1 MNISPCS
8 ASSRFAPP
16 ACAARV
22 PRPST
27 SPTWPR
33 EGSTAS
39 GKWAFRPGTWLQ
51 GPSSCRKPAAW
62 SGIFAATPATS
73 IPAASS
79 AAIRKSSLKCF
90 ESSGRSPRS
99 RPKSMRLVRILVA
112 GSILWTLPAHG
123 ADLRIG
129 LAADV
134 TSMDPHFLNLQPNI
148 NIAWHVFDA
157 LTHVDEDARLIP
169 GLAVSWR
176 AIDPTTWEF
185 RLRRG
190 VHFHDGAEL
199 VAEDVVFSIERTLK
213 VPNGQ
218 LGIFTRRIVAK
229 EIVDPYTLRLK
240 TATPYAMVPYDLNSV
255 FIVSRKAA
263 ARSGPEDFDSGKA
276 MIGTGPFRFVRFARG
291 DRVELARNDDY
302 WGAKPA
308 WEKVTFR
315 IVPTDPARLAGL
327 LSGELD
333 AIEQVPT
340 ADLARI
346 RRDARLQTAQKVSW
360 RTIFFYL
367 DQYRDRAPGLADQA
381 GKPLAR
387 NPLRDLRVRRALSE
401 AINRQA
407 IAERL
412 MDGAALPASNLVSP
426 PVFGYAPDLKPEPYD
441 SGNAKRLL
449 AEAGYP
455 DGFAMTL
462 SATNNRYVNDEQ
474 IAQAVAQM
482 LARVGVRARVEVFPI
497 NAYLPK
503 ARKHEFAFAM
513 LGWGSFSGDLA
524 LRTLVATPNPERGF
538 GAWNWSGYSN
548 SKVDELLER
557 GFASVDEKRREALAR
572 EAMRLAMRD
581 YAVIPL
587 HHQIATWA
595 MRKPLAYAPRTDEF
609 TFAHR
614 FQAR

>member
-1 MNISPCS
+1 
-8 ASSRFAPP
+8 
-16 ACAARV
+16 
-22 PRPST
+22 
-27 SPTWPR
+27 
-33 EGSTAS
+33 
-39 GKWAFRPGTWLQ
+39 
-51 GPSSCRKPAAW
+51 
-62 SGIFAATPATS
+62 
-73 IPAASS
+73 
-79 AAIRKSSLKCF
+79 
-90 ESSGRSPRS
+90 
-99 RPKSMRLVRILVA
+99 MRRLLRILAA
-112 GSILWTLPAHG
+112 GSILSGLPAHG
-123 ADLRIG
+123 AELRIG

-134 TSMDPHFLNLQPNI
+134 TSMDPHFLAIAPNI

-157 LTHVDEDARLIP
+157 LTHVDEDTRLIP

-176 AIDPTTWEF
+176 AVDATTWEF

-190 VHFHDGAEL
+190 VRFHDGAEL
-199 VAEDVVFSIERTLK
+199 TAEDVVFSIERTLK

-218 LGIFTRRIVAK
+218 YGIFTRRIVGK
-229 EIVDPYTLRLK
+229 EVVDAHTLRLK

-276 MIGTGPFRFVRFARG
+276 MVGTGPFRFVRFARG

-302 WGAKPA
+302 WGAQGGKSAA

-333 AIEQVPT
+333 AIEQAPT
-340 ADLARI
+340 ADLQRI
-346 RRDARLQTAQKVSW
+346 RRDARLQIAQKVSW

-367 DQYRDRAPGLADQA
+367 DQYRDRAPGLADKA
-381 GKPLAR
+381 GRPLER
-387 NPLRDLRVRRALSE
+387 NPFRDLRVRRALSK

-412 MDGAALPASNLVSP
+412 MDGAAIPASNLVSP

-441 SGNAKRLL
+441 PEGAKRLL

-482 LARVGVRARVEVFPI
+482 LARVGVRARVETLPL

-503 ARKHEFAFAM
+503 GRKGEFAFAM
-513 LGWGSFSGDLA
+513 FGWGSFSADLA
-524 LRTLVATPNPERGF
+524 LRALVATPDPDKGF
-538 GAWNWSGYSN
+538 GAFNWSGYSN
-548 SKVDELLER
+548 RDVDALLER
-557 GFASVDEKRREALAR
+557 AFASVDEKKREVLAR
-572 EAMRLAMRD
+572 DAMRLAMRD
-581 YAVIPL
+581 HAVIAL
-587 HHQIATWA
+587 HHQVAVWA
-595 MRKPLAYAPRTDEF
+595 MRKPLAYTARTDEF
-609 TFAHR
+609 TLAHQIR
-614 FQAR
+614 EK